1 MFWSVDFVF
10 SNKCITSILP
20 CCPIHCYTLLLWDQS
35 LFPPNHFIF
44 HLHTFH
50 QFIFLLLLSRFI
62 LSVIVYKLLF
72 SYHIRGF
79 QKVYKLMHQC
89 PYNQA
94 WNNTDVLAQLNSY
107 HKMRTGQAFS
117 DNSISQWHS
126 DFSLSQINL
135 QWVVLNLTDF
145 FQKYDLE
152 KHDQN
157 PVSSTRTGIITDTVA
172 YCKAV

>member
-1 MFWSVDFVF
+1 
-10 SNKCITSILP
+10 
-20 CCPIHCYTLLLWDQS
+20 
-35 LFPPNHFIF
+35 
-44 HLHTFH
+44 
-50 QFIFLLLLSRFI
+50 
-62 LSVIVYKLLF
+62 
-72 SYHIRGF
+72 
-79 QKVYKLMHQC
+79 MHHC

-94 WNNTDVLAQLNSY
+94 GNNTDVVAQLDSY

-117 DNSISQWHS
+117 NKSIWQWHS

-152 KHDQN
+152 KHD
-157 PVSSTRTGIITDTVA
+157 PVFSTMTDRITDTVA